1 MRLRFGAKAALRCAF
16 AAVLGLVA
24 FSATPALAK
33 QCVWNKAGFVLRVD
47 WFAPEDYTVA
57 TNPTDQFNEYT
68 FLVQPIQTDVIWAPG
83 GGASTADRPSTTP
96 SCRPAAPI
104 RLSMGAG
111 LSSIRA
117 TGPRT
122 AGSPIAASSC
132 PRHPRSRATS
142 TSGAGCFS
150 RRLARE
156 ERSRAAAHGV
166 GVGLALPAQ
175 APERMQR

>member
-83 GGASTADRPSTTP
+83 GRCIDRGSTQYNAVLSACGTDPSFYGSRVVQYPSNWTEDRRLADCSIFLSTTP
-96 SCRPAAPI
+96 SLTRYLDVWGWMFQPE
-104 RLSMGAG
+104 
-111 LSSIRA
+111 
-117 TGPRT
+117 TGP
-122 AGSPIAASSC
+122 G
-132 PRHPRSRATS
+132 
-142 TSGAGCFS
+142 GAI
-150 RRLARE
+150 
-156 ERSRAAAHGV
+156 
-166 GVGLALPAQ
+166 
-175 APERMQR
+175 